1 MDEVEMLTFM
11 ALNFNKLEIIIMHY
25 AYVMKDHIMLCRE
38 DTMCFMIVAF

>member
-25 AYVMKDHIMLCRE
+25 VYVMKDKAIKNKEHWI
-38 DTMCFMIVAF
+38 